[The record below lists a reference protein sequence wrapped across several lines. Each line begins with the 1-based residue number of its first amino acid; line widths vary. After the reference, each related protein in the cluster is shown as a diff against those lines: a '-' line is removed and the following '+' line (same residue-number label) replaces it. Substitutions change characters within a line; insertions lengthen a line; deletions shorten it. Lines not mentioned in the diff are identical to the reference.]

1 MKARDNPIQRASQEP
16 LPLRQARRCGARTRN
31 GTPCQSP
38 AVREKRRCR
47 MHGGAKGSG
56 APPGKRN
63 GNYKH
68 GQFTREV
75 LQGAKSLGSL
85 AESPAS
91 ERRRNKIGE
100 LCLSR
105 LRRGQCEVQRS

>member
-1 MKARDNPIQRASQEP
+1 MPVSINGITVCESSQLEFCNTIEGSRALTFAPGTPVRS
-16 LPLRQARRCGARTRN
+16 AHRN
-31 GTPCQSP
+31 GTPRQSP

-75 LQGAKSLGSL
+75 LQERKAL
-85 AESPAS
+85 AALL
-91 ERRRNKIGE
+91 KA
-100 LCLSR
+100 
-105 LRRGQCEVQRS
+105 LRANAAEIK

>member
-1 MKARDNPIQRASQEP
+1 MKARNNPMQRASQEP

-31 GTPCQSP
+31 GSPCQSP

-68 GQFTREV
+68 GQYTREA
-75 LQGAKSLGSL
+75 LQERKTVTALLKALRANA
-85 AESPAS
+85 AEI
-91 ERRRNKIGE
+91 K
-100 LCLSR
+100 
-105 LRRGQCEVQRS
+105 

>member
-1 MKARDNPIQRASQEP
+1 MKAQDNPMQRASQEP
-16 LPLRQARRCGARTRN
+16 LPLRHN

-68 GQFTREV
+68 GQYAREA
-75 LQGAKSLGSL
+75 LRERKTLAAMLKALRANAAKI
-85 AESPAS
+85 
-91 ERRRNKIGE
+91 K
-100 LCLSR
+100 
-105 LRRGQCEVQRS
+105 

>member
-1 MKARDNPIQRASQEP
+1 MKARDNPMQRAGQEP
-16 LPLRQARRCGARTRN
+16 LPLRRARRCGARTRN
-31 GTPCQSP
+31 GSPCRSP

-68 GQFTREV
+68 GQFTREA
-75 LQGAKSLGSL
+75 LQERKTVTALLKALRANA
-85 AESPAS
+85 AEI
-91 ERRRNKIGE
+91 K
-100 LCLSR
+100 
-105 LRRGQCEVQRS
+105 

>member
-1 MKARDNPIQRASQEP
+1 
-16 LPLRQARRCGARTRN
+16 
-31 GTPCQSP
+31 
-38 AVREKRRCR
+38 

-75 LQGAKSLGSL
+75 LQERKAL
-85 AESPAS
+85 AALL
-91 ERRRNKIGE
+91 KA
-100 LCLSR
+100 
-105 LRRGQCEVQRS
+105 LRANAAVIK